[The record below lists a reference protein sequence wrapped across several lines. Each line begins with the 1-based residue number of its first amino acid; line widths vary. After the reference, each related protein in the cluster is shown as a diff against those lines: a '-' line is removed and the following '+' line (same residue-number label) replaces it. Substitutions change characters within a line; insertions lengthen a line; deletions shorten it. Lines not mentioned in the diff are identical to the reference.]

1 MKLIRLARDGRGDG
15 GSFDSGNDNSDT
27 LNRHGNIFYFPAH
40 IENLVNNDETVY
52 IDYLKRDFDNPKIV
66 LKHTSER
73 EKNWII
79 PFQDI
84 VMALPEPKEIRRDR
98 FIFDNIIKLT

>member
-27 LNRHGNIFYFPAH
+27 LDRHGNIFYFPAQ
-40 IENLVNNDETVY
+40 IKDLENTNETVY
-52 IDYLKRDFDNPKIV
+52 IDYQNRLIIQRFCLSILLRRKK
-66 LKHTSER
+66 
-73 EKNWII
+73 WII

-84 VMALPEPKEIRRDR
+84 VMIRPETKGIRQ
-98 FIFDNIIKLT
+98 FIFNKNIRLN